1 MQMLIQA
8 RKGVTAGL
16 VVRSGAAWL
25 ALAIVCGGA
34 LAQAPSAGTPTPPPR
49 PLDLLTP
56 RASASTQ
63 PGVTP
68 APRPAQPAE
77 STPQAM
83 IERINAALNEMTH
96 ATADFVQTAPDGRR
110 TQGKLYLVRPGKMR
124 FEYDRPSALEVI
136 SDGRNVA
143 VRDRKLGTQELYGI
157 GQTPLKFLVS
167 DPIDVSKQGKILSV
181 AREGDS
187 VVLVLEDKNTVTGTS
202 KIRLVF
208 SGDTYTLRRW
218 TVTDPQGYDTIVQ
231 LSNLNTQRR
240 PENRLFVIDVQSMPV
255 RDN

>member
-1 MQMLIQA
+1 MTG
-8 RKGVTAGL
+8 K
-16 VVRSGAAWL
+16 GAAPWVGAVLGL
-25 ALAIVCGGA
+25 AVASSASLAS
-34 LAQAPSAGTPTPPPR
+34 AQTSGTPTPPPR

-56 RASASTQ
+56 RPSASTQ

-68 APRPAQPAE
+68 APRPAQAAE

-124 FEYDRPSALEVI
+124 FEYERPSALEVI

-143 VRDRKLGTQELYGI
+143 VRDKKLGTQELYGI

-167 DPIDVSKQGKILSV
+167 DPIDVSKQGKVLSV
-181 AREGDS
+181 TREGDS

-202 KIRLVF
+202 KIRIVF

-231 LSNLNTQRR
+231 LSNLSTQRR